1 MRLAALWL
9 AQSHPVNSSL
19 ANSQL
24 ACSPSGDGTLS
35 RKELLVGLREFGIK
49 MSKQESKELLD
60 ILDSDGDGTID
71 WHEFAE
77 VIKEAQ
83 EQAQRQ
89 LQEQV

>member
-1 MRLAALWL
+1 
-9 AQSHPVNSSL
+9 
-19 ANSQL
+19 
-24 ACSPSGDGTLS
+24 
-35 RKELLVGLREFGIK
+35 